1 MDRNTIIAIILS
13 VIVITVGM
21 TVQTVFFPMENSIVE
36 TETTTEETISVESV
50 NSIITEPV
58 VSKNQV
64 TDTSPFTIET
74 DALTVTF
81 DPYGASVS
89 SIKMKKHL
97 DTSKQPVEILLKDGN
112 SGNAFLM
119 YQSNDT
125 TNPITEAFSHS
136 IEERDHLI
144 LVIFSQVF
152 EQNGRE
158 YEIIKKYAFAKN
170 EEYLFQIAV
179 SLNSLDGKELPFT
192 VYTIGVEPQVGPEFE
207 SLNGNYD
214 YRRMYYKLSDK
225 SGKKNVSFKNG
236 VATVNEDISW
246 AALASKYFTII
257 GIPASGADYS
267 IKFTQNNEGK
277 QENSFFLTRNGI
289 SSSSVTDV
297 YSFYCGPKLTSY
309 LNKYDIA
316 NDNTFK
322 ITNLNLAKVMDTS
335 TWLGWLET
343 VLKWVLTLI
352 YKFIPNYGVAI
363 IILTLLIKLMLQPI
377 SKKGM
382 ESTAKMSA
390 LNPKLEELKAKY
402 ADDPN
407 ALNAAMA
414 KLYKEEGIN
423 PMGSCL
429 PMLIQFPVFIALYGL
444 LNNHFELRG
453 AMFIPGW
460 IPDLSIP
467 DTVFTLGFNLPLIGN
482 QIHLLP
488 IIYTVSMIF
497 SMKITQT
504 GTTDASQAG
513 MMKFMTYGMPLIF
526 FFVLY
531 NAPSGLLVYWT
542 VTNAISIIQQVYVN
556 SKKKKQFE
564 AEMIERNTSKNVKFK
579 GKKRK

>member
-21 TVQTVFFPMENSIVE
+21 TVQTVFFPMENTMVTT
-36 TETTTEETISVESV
+36 TETEETIEVESV
-50 NSIITEPV
+50 TDIITQPV

-64 TDTSPFTIET
+64 TDTSPFVVET
-74 DALTVTF
+74 DAMSVTF

-97 DTSKQPVEILLKDGN
+97 DASKEPVEILLKD
-112 SGNAFLM
+112 STKGNAFLM

-125 TNPITEAFSHS
+125 SKPITEAFSHS
-136 IEERDHLI
+136 IEERGDLI
-144 LVIFSQVF
+144 LVNFSQVF

-158 YEIIKKYAFAKN
+158 YEIVKKYALAKS
-170 EEYLFQIAV
+170 EEYLFQIAIT
-179 SLNSLDGKELPFT
+179 LNSLDGNALPFT
-192 VYTIGVEPQVGPEFE
+192 VYTLGVEPQVGPEFE

-225 SGKKNVSFKNG
+225 NSKKNVSFKNG
-236 VATVNEDISW
+236 VATVNDSISW
-246 AALASKYFTII
+246 AALAGKYFTII
-257 GIPASGADYS
+257 GIPTSGVDYTV
-267 IKFTQNNEGK
+267 KFTQSTAEK
-277 QENSFFLTRNGI
+277 QQNSFYLTRNGVN
-289 SSSSVTDV
+289 SSSVTDV
-297 YSFYCGPKLTSY
+297 YSFYCGPKLTKY
-309 LNKYDIA
+309 LNMYDIA
-316 NDNTFK
+316 NDNTFD
-322 ITNLNLAKVMDTS
+322 ITNLHLAKVMDSS

-343 VLKWVLTLI
+343 ILKWVLTLI
-352 YKFIPNYGVAI
+352 YRFIPNYGVAI

-390 LNPKLEELKAKY
+390 LNPKLEELKTKY

-407 ALNAAMA
+407 ALNAAME

-429 PMLIQFPVFIALYGL
+429 PMFIQFPVFIALYGL

-526 FFVLY
+526 FFMLY

-564 AEMIERNTSKNVKFK
+564 EEIKAKEESKNLKFK
-579 GKKRK
+579 SKKRK